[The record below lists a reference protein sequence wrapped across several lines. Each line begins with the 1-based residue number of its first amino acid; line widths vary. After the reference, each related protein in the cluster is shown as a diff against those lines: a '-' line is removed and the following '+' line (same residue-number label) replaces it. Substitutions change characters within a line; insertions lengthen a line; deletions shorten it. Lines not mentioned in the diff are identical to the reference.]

1 MSVILNDDKLSLQD
15 YIDVSL
21 NHRKVEISDGC
32 VNKINNARKT
42 VESIVENDKIV
53 YGVTTGFG
61 SLRNKFINKEDV
73 VTLQKN
79 LIRSHAIGSGNSTP
93 EFIVRGMLLHRLR
106 CICNGNSGVRLEVAN
121 ILVEALNKNF
131 IPFIPER
138 GTVGASGDL
147 APLSFMVLSLMGE
160 GLAYDNDSK
169 TFIDSTKVLEKLE
182 IKPIVLLE
190 KEGLALNNGTQFIT
204 AWSAFALYYALI
216 NLNNANKIS
225 AVTIEALRGTHKQFD
240 ERIHQCRPHLG
251 QIKVAKQLRKLL
263 EDSKINETY
272 SKDKVQDA
280 YSLRCIPQIHG
291 PVYDKLLFCLEIINT
306 EINSSNDNPLIFG
319 EDVVSGGNFH
329 GMYLGMV
336 ADDIAYCMT
345 VLANVSERRLERLV
359 NSDLN
364 GFLPAFLVK
373 DAGLNSG
380 FMIVQYAAAA
390 DVAECRQLS
399 NPASVHTIP
408 TCQGTEDVVSMAGW
422 ASRKAFISTT
432 LAKNVLAYEL
442 FAACQALDYTLTDT
456 IKSSDKV
463 MELYNKVRKVVP
475 FIEKDMYMNDY
486 IKHIRD
492 LL

>member
-1 MSVILNDDKLSLQD
+1 MSVVIGKDKLSFRN
-15 YIDVSL
+15 YIDVACNKL
-21 NHRKVEISDGC
+21 KVELADEAKTRIT
-32 VNKINNARKT
+32 NARKT
-42 VESIVENDKIV
+42 VENIVENDKVV

-61 SLRNKFINKEDV
+61 SLRNKFIDKEDV
-73 VTLQKN
+73 VTLQRN
-79 LIRSHAIGSGNSTP
+79 LIRSHAIGSGNSSP
-93 EFIVRGMLLHRLR
+93 DYIVRAMMLHRLQ

-121 ILVEALNKNF
+121 TLVEALNKNF
-131 IPFIPER
+131 IPCVPER

-160 GLAYDNDSK
+160 GLAYDKDTKSFTDS
-169 TFIDSTKVLEKLE
+169 SKVLEKLNM
-182 IKPIVLLE
+182 KPIVLLE

-204 AWSAFALYYALI
+204 AWSAFALHCA
-216 NLNNANKIS
+216 LNNLIYANKIS

-240 ERIHQCRPHLG
+240 ERIHQARPHYG
-251 QIKVAKQLRKLL
+251 QVQIATFLREMLK
-263 EDSKINETY
+263 DSKINEVY
-272 SKDKVQDA
+272 AKGKVQDA

-291 PVYDKLLFCLEIINT
+291 PVLDKLMFCSQIIET

-345 VLANVSERRLERLV
+345 MLANISERRLERLV

-364 GFLPAFLVK
+364 GFLPSFLVK

-422 ASRKAFISTT
+422 ASRKAFTSTV
-432 LAKNVLAYEL
+432 LVSNVLAYEL
-442 FAACQALDYTLTDT
+442 FAACQALDFTLTDEV
-456 IKSSDKV
+456 KSSGPV
-463 MELYNKVRKVVP
+463 MELYNKVREKVP
-475 FIEKDMYMNDY
+475 FIKSDTYMNDY
-486 IKHIRD
+486 IKSVRE